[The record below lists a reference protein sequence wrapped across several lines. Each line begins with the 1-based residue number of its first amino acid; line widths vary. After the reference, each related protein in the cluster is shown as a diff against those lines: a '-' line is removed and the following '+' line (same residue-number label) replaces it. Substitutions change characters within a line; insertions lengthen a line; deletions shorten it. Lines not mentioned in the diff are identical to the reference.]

1 MSRPFESISTGVAAH
16 IGKYAD
22 AVRVPAGA
30 EVIYTSGTP
39 GLRPDGTLPKDFTEE
54 AIQAWRNVEEA
65 LNRAGA
71 VLSDI
76 VSVRQWLTDA
86 ADIPAYAAVRASV
99 IRHQPVFMLAVIPA
113 LVWPDIRV
121 EVEVTAIRRPAML

>member
-1 MSRPFESISTGVAAH
+1 MSRPFESINTGVAAH

-30 EVIYTSGTP
+30 EIIHTSGTP
-39 GLRPDGTLPKDFTEE
+39 GLRPDGTVPKDFSEE
-54 AIQAWRNVEEA
+54 AIQAWHNVEEA
-65 LNRAGA
+65 LSRAGA
-71 VLSDI
+71 VLTDI

-86 ADIPAYAAVRASV
+86 ADIPAYAAVRSSM
-99 IRHQPVFMLAVIPA
+99 IRHQPVFMLAVVPA
-113 LVWPDIRV
+113 LVWPNIRV

>member
-22 AVRVPAGA
+22 AVRIPAGA
-30 EVIYTSGTP
+30 EIVYTSGTP
-39 GLRPDGTLPKDFTEE
+39 GLRKDGTLPKDFTDE

-65 LNRAGA
+65 LQRAGTA
-71 VLSDI
+71 LTDI

-86 ADIPAYAAVRASV
+86 ADIPAYAAVRSSV
-99 IRHQPVFMLAVIPA
+99 IRHEPVFMLAVVPA